1 MPKIKLDY
9 SSLTSDPYELLKSP
23 KGSSGDVREPYT
35 INIHRRPEQVKN
47 VEPYTVGEG
56 LMSVSNGSLDHYN
69 LGTNDFRV
77 RSEHIMPEQASMA
90 RMEAMKDTSAF
101 YGNGIGQRGQGSQSE
116 EWITLSG
123 TSLRWYQPY
132 DTTLSVMHW
141 DVFSSF
147 NNWHGEYVDSANTYQ
162 TGGRKTRVD
171 FRCILDGTYVT
182 NSQRRL
188 AENMFH
194 PAFPGYKRT
203 VPELPGP
210 GLDAYNGDY
219 VKAVTDVQGGGPK
232 YVFPE
237 AHSAVP
243 LSLHYPEALSKG
255 FHEISLQARV
265 RRIPGEAVYVQNIG
279 SGHRDHVVKGR
290 GFFELT
296 AKICLGIRN
305 ARVISFL

>member
-9 SSLTSDPYELLKSP
+9 SSLTLDPYELLKSP

-171 FRCILDGTYVT
+171 FRCILDGAYVT
-182 NSQRRL
+182 NSKRRL

-210 GLDAYNGDY
+210 GLDAYDGDY
-219 VKAVTDVQGGGPK
+219 VTAVTAVQGGGPK